1 MPVFWRRNVSDRGKQ
16 NAGKNSTAF
25 CLWSSPSLNRF
36 KAHRLNGSACR
47 QHVPKAFLIDR
58 HDDPGFLASLRP
70 VVGIGQRL
78 PVGWPEFRVHVHGAC
93 RSSVIRLGSIRIA
106 AASTSQTYW
115 LKALSLANCCPAYVD
130 SKSFFH
136 LRALSGK
143 ESLIAI
149 RGKGIFSQTSRPDH
163 DLLAERR
170 PHNDARRFRIEPPVE
185 LGGRGHIAGLEK
197 RAAHKDHPR
206 SAARCQGP

>member
-1 MPVFWRRNVSDRGKQ
+1 MPVFWRRNVSDWGKQ
-16 NAGKNSTAF
+16 NAGKNSPAF
-25 CLWSSPSLNRF
+25 CPIWSGPSLNRF

-78 PVGWPEFRVHVHGAC
+78 SVGWPEFRVHVHGAC
-93 RSSVIRLGSIRIA
+93 TFLGDQARIDQNRGCQHIPDVLAEGLVLGELLPRIRGFQKL
-106 AASTSQTYW
+106 
-115 LKALSLANCCPAYVD
+115 
-130 SKSFFH
+130 FH

-149 RGKGIFSQTSRPDH
+149 KGKGHFLADVEPDH

-170 PHNDARRFRIEPPVE
+170 PHNDARRFGIEPPVE

-197 RAAHKDHPR
+197 RSRP
-206 SAARCQGP
+206 